1 MTPRWLLLRKQYTM
15 RTITTFR
22 PAARRRPLL
31 QAIVALSAPFSDIS
45 ADPLA
50 TIAPQDTLAIEHA
63 TVLPMDRDTALT
75 DHTVLVARDRI
86 VWMGPARDARVPTA
100 ARRIDGRGRYLIP
113 GLADMHVHLDGGVEE
128 LPLYVAAGV
137 TTLRNMRGRPEH
149 LTWRSRTAAGT
160 LVGPTIYTSG
170 PTVAGPRLFDFGRGF
185 VGVRTAQDAE
195 RVARQQARAGYDMI
209 KVHSRLTVPAYQRL
223 LAVARAAGIPVVGH
237 VIAEVGLTRTLA
249 AGQVSLEHL
258 DLDLVDGVASR
269 LNEGARAIAA
279 AGAWVGTI
287 VSGRDGRCTPPTE
300 TQRRV
305 VAALR
310 RANVKLLA
318 GTDAGLESI
327 TPGTA
332 LHCELATLVQAG
344 VTPYEALVSATRNA
358 GDFARLYLKERV
370 PFGTIAVGSRADLVL
385 LSADP
390 RRDIAAVARPVGTV
404 LRGVWRPR

>member
-1 MTPRWLLLRKQYTM
+1 M
-15 RTITTFR
+15 RTITKCR
-22 PAARRRPLL
+22 PAARRRRLFL
-31 QAIVALSAPFSDIS
+31 AVVALSAPYSDIS

-50 TIAPQDTLAIEHA
+50 TFAPQDTLAIEHA

-75 DHTVLVARDRI
+75 DHTVIVARDRI
-86 VWMGPARDARVPTA
+86 VWIGPAGTA
-100 ARRIDGRGRYLIP
+100 PVSPRARRVNGRGRYLIP

-149 LTWRSRTAAGT
+149 LAWRARTAAGT
-160 LVGPTIYTSG
+160 LVGPIIYTSG

-185 VGVRTAQDAE
+185 VGVRTEQDAA

-209 KVHSRLTVPAYQRL
+209 KVHSRLTVPTYRRL
-223 LAVARAAGIPVVGH
+223 LAVARAEEIPVVGH

-258 DLDLVDGVASR
+258 DLALVDGDVSR
-269 LNEGARAIAA
+269 LHEGARAIAA
-279 AGAWVGTI
+279 AGASVGTI

-305 VAALR
+305 LAALR
-310 RANVKLLA
+310 RANVRLLA

-332 LHCELATLVQAG
+332 LHCELATLVRAG
-344 VTPYEALVSATRNA
+344 LTPYEALVSATRNA
-358 GDFARLYLKERV
+358 GDFARVQLKERV
-370 PFGTIAVGSRADLVL
+370 PFGTITVGSRADLVL

-390 RRDIAAVARPVGTV
+390 RHDIAAVARPVGTV